1 MRLGIRPKTVRGVTD
16 AGPGSGVGGVR
27 RGAVQ
32 DGDGVGVFVD
42 HPMGDL
48 GDERQG
54 FATPGDRP
62 FDARTGGHGGHQAL
76 AAARGVARKLM
87 ASRSYVFIS
96 PTARVRS
103 TNSLSSNTAWAAS

>member
-1 MRLGIRPKTVRGVTD
+1 MRLGIGPKTVGGVTE

-32 DGDGVGVFVD
+32 AGPGVGVVVEL
-42 HPMGDL
+42 PMGDL
-48 GDERQG
+48 DDERPG
-54 FATPGDRP
+54 FATAGDRS

-76 AAARGVARKLM
+76 AAARGEARKLM

-103 TNSLSSNTAWAAS
+103 TNSLSSNTA